1 MKKVIPF
8 SLSEETLFLHV
19 IIAQLRILV
28 YFLKHV
34 FHIYL
39 FFLPVLL
46 CMMMYY
52 GLGLIELFHAAPLFL
67 NSAEELI
74 TLER

>member
-28 YFLKHV
+28 YFLERV
-34 FHIYL
+34 FL
-39 FFLPVLL
+39 FFFFFLPVLL
-46 CMMMYY
+46 HMMMYY